1 MAALT
6 APPPLAS
13 HAAPARPI
21 ASASIP
27 RPSTPVRALPVTM
40 QVRPMP
46 TAVVHAAHPYPTPPA
61 SLASNLSTSTTASV
75 DGPRVASSCP
85 HFAAAYE
92 QRADLA
98 ANSTLATRAAERI
111 FRCEPGAPKR
121 QRVRGHDRWSSD
133 DARRSPRPTARCAAR
148 HRRDRRSASTAA
160 ACSAPTASTT
170 GSTSGNWVID
180 LVRRKSW
187 RTLIRCSGGPQVAR
201 HVLRNLR
208 RLYHIRTARREW
220 FAESWL
226 ASS

>member
-75 DGPRVASSCP
+75 DGPRVVSSCP

-98 ANSTLATRAAERI
+98 ANLTLATRAAERI
-111 FRCEPGAPKR
+111 FRCEPGAAKR
-121 QRVRGHDRWSSD
+121 QRVRGPGPRSSA
-133 DARRSPRPTARCAAR
+133 DARRSHRPTARCAAR
-148 HRRDRRSASTAA
+148 RRRDRRSASTAA
-160 ACSAPTASTT
+160 ACSAPTASTI
-170 GSTSGNWVID
+170 GSISGSLVTA
-180 LVRRKSW
+180 LVR
-187 RTLIRCSGGPQVAR
+187 L
-201 HVLRNLR
+201 
-208 RLYHIRTARREW
+208 
-220 FAESWL
+220 ESLWTR
-226 ASS
+226 